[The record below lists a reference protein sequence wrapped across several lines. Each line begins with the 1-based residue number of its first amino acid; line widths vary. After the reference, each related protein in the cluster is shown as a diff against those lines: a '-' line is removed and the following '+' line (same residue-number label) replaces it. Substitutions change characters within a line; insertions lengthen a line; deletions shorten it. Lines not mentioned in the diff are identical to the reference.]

1 MKSEFLCFEDHI
13 YFGEF
18 FFSFENTN
26 GEICILALCT
36 VPKINNAC
44 VGSRKSAAL
53 ENNIGHRHEGKKDPG
68 APDKSTFY
76 CGHCASCVWSGIKI
90 KTPHGDGVG

>member
-1 MKSEFLCFEDHI
+1 
-13 YFGEF
+13 
-18 FFSFENTN
+18 
-26 GEICILALCT
+26 
-36 VPKINNAC
+36 
-44 VGSRKSAAL
+44 L

-76 CGHCASCVWSGIKI
+76 CGHCASCLWSGIKI